1 MEISGLSSLSGIGGD
16 QNVNSTIAGDFDT
29 FLQLLTTQLRN
40 QNPLDPLDTN
50 QFTQQ
55 LVQFTGVEQALK
67 TNEQL
72 ETLLLFQSANISTAA
87 AAYIG
92 KTITNEGTTASLSA
106 GQAVWTYELSQP
118 APNST
123 ISIRNSAGE
132 VVFTDQ
138 LPLASGKQDIS
149 WDGLDDNGQAQPN
162 GNYKIT
168 IDARDAN
175 DNSLTI
181 ATSVSGIVDSVDLS
195 EADPVLIIGSLRIN
209 LSTVTSVSL
218 S

>member
-1 MEISGLSSLSGIGGD
+1 MEISGVSSLSGIGGD
-16 QNVNSTIAGDFDT
+16 QNVGATIAEDFDT
-29 FLQLLTTQLRN
+29 FLQLLTTQLQN

-67 TNEQL
+67 TNDQL
-72 ETLLLFQSANISTAA
+72 ETLLLFQSANTSTAA
-87 AAYIG
+87 AAFIG
-92 KTITNEGTTASLSA
+92 KTIVNEGTTASLSG

-123 ISIRNSAGE
+123 ITIRNSAGQT
-132 VVFTDQ
+132 VFTDQ
-138 LPLASGKQDIS
+138 VSLAAGKQDIS
-149 WDGLDDNGQAQPN
+149 WDGLSDTGEQQPN
-162 GNYKIT
+162 GTYQIT

-175 DNSLTI
+175 DNSLAV
-181 ATSVSGIVDSVDLS
+181 ATSVSGVVDSVDLS
-195 EADPVLIIGSLRIN
+195 EADPVLIIGSQRIN
-209 LSTVTSVSL
+209 LSTVTSISQ

>member
-1 MEISGLSSLSGIGGD
+1 MEISGISSLSGIGGD
-16 QNVNSTIAGDFDT
+16 QNVGATIAEDFDT
-29 FLQLLTTQLRN
+29 FLQLLTTQLQN

-72 ETLLLFQSANISTAA
+72 ETLLLFQSANTSTAA
-87 AAYIG
+87 ASFIG
-92 KTITNEGTTASLSA
+92 KTIVNEGTTASLSG

-118 APNST
+118 APNT
-123 ISIRNSAGE
+123 AITIRNSAGE
-132 VVFTDQ
+132 TVFSDQ
-138 LPLASGKQDIS
+138 VSLAAGKQDIS
-149 WDGLDDNGQAQPN
+149 WDGLSDTGDPQPN
-162 GNYKIT
+162 GTYQIT

-175 DNSLTI
+175 NNSL
-181 ATSVSGIVDSVDLS
+181 AVETSVSGIVDSVDLS
-195 EADPVLIIGSLRIN
+195 EADPVLIVGAQRIK
-209 LSTVTSVSL
+209 LSTVTSISQ